1 MCLAV
6 PGELLEISGD
16 EALTRTGRV
25 SFGGTVREVNLAC
38 VPEARPGD
46 FVVVHVGLALSVVDR
61 KEAERVFGY
70 LREVGALEELEDPEE
85 SDR

>member
-16 EALTRTGRV
+16 DALTRTGKV
-25 SFGGTVREVNLAC
+25 SFGGTVKEVNLAC

-46 FVVVHVGLALSVVDR
+46 FVTVHVGLALSVVDR
-61 KEAERVFGY
+61 EEAERVFGY
-70 LREVGALEELEDPEE
+70 LREVGALRELEED
-85 SDR
+85 DR